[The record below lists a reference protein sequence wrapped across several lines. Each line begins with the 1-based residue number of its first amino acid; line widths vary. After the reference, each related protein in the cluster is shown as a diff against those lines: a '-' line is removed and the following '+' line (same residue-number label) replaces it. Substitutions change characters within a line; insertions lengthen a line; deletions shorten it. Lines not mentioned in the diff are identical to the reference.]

1 MPKFN
6 ISYGLIVQVKLIHTI
21 QVEADDEELAR
32 AIAGVKVRR
41 IKGQP
46 NLFSY
51 VCPHRDPA
59 WRNHHIL
66 SNEENP
72 FYDIKSHEVHMVREV
87 KND

>member
-6 ISYGLIVQVKLIHTI
+6 VSYSLIVQVRLIHTI
-21 QVEADDEELAR
+21 QVEADDDELAR

-46 NLFSY
+46 NLFGY
-51 VCPHRDPA
+51 VCPNRDPA

-72 FYDIKSHEVHMVREV
+72 FYDIKSHEVHMVKEV
-87 KND
+87 KDV